1 MYATLVYACVCLCVC
16 VTHARLRM
24 RVCLCVCVH
33 KHVHVCMYAVLWSM
47 CIRAKTSPSK
57 KKKKKNLLC
66 SKWLGLQPLSSERT
80 LSTRRN
86 VQAHR
91 CDARYQGTCVLT
103 LRTLQPDPPRNE
115 RGTRSGT
122 GLGRRAQCSSGH
134 GRTPNEYRKEEFGT
148 VLGMVTHHHHT
159 HASKEYRARRFGC
172 IAPYH
177 STIPEH
183 RTRALS
189 VPDVT

>member
-1 MYATLVYACVCLCVC
+1 MAGFTAVEFRA
-16 VTHARLRM
+16 
-24 RVCLCVCVH
+24 
-33 KHVHVCMYAVLWSM
+33 HVVDSEK
-47 CIRAKTSPSK
+47 RA
-57 KKKKKNLLC
+57 
-66 SKWLGLQPLSSERT
+66 
-80 LSTRRN
+80 ST
-86 VQAHR
+86 
-91 CDARYQGTCVLT
+91 
-103 LRTLQPDPPRNE
+103 QPDPPRNE